1 MEVFMEIVFLCAI
14 GVGLSTI
21 LGALIGFLIKGP
33 SEKFSNIILAFAAG
47 VMLSASIW
55 GLIIPSMESGRFSF
69 ILTVLGLPAG
79 AVLIWLCN
87 KIVPHL
93 HSVTGLEAG
102 EISTNENEINR
113 VLLFVIAIGAHNL
126 PEGLATGVSFGTE
139 NVSGALMVALAI
151 ALQNIPEGMVI
162 IAPMLSVG
170 INKRRTL
177 GIALLTGATEI
188 VGTLVGY
195 LFASV
200 SSFILPFLL
209 SLAGGSMLFV
219 IVDEMIPETHA
230 GKKTLAPSLSF
241 LFGFSLIIVINSI
254 LN

>member
-1 MEVFMEIVFLCAI
+1 MEIVFLCAV

-21 LGALIGFLIKGP
+21 LGAIIGFLIKSP
-33 SEKFSNIILAFAAG
+33 SLKFNNLMLSFAAG

-55 GLIIPSMESGRFSF
+55 GLIIPSIESGRFSF
-69 ILTVLGLPAG
+69 ILTVLGLPLG
-79 AVLIWLCN
+79 ALLIWLCN
-87 KIVPHL
+87 KLVPHL
-93 HSVTGLEAG
+93 HSVTGLDNG
-102 EISTNENEINR
+102 EISTNESEINR

-126 PEGLATGVSFGTE
+126 PEGLATGVSFGSG
-139 NVSGALMVALAI
+139 NINGALGVALAI

-177 GIALLTGATEI
+177 GIAFLTGAVEI

-195 LFASV
+195 LFASI
-200 SSFILPFLL
+200 SSVLPLFL

-219 IVDEMIPETHA
+219 IADEMIPETHS
-230 GKKTLAPSLSF
+230 GEKTLAPSIAF
-241 LFGFSLIIVINSI
+241 LFGFSLIIIINSI

>member
-1 MEVFMEIVFLCAI
+1 MEIVFLCAI

-21 LGALIGFLIKGP
+21 LGALIGFLVKSP
-33 SEKFSNIILAFAAG
+33 SEKFNNLILSFAAG
-47 VMLSASIW
+47 VMLAASIW
-55 GLIIPSMESGRFSF
+55 GLIIPSIDSGRFSF
-69 ILTVLGLPAG
+69 ILTVIGLPFG
-79 AVLIWLCN
+79 ALLIWLCN

-102 EISTNENEINR
+102 EISSNESEINR

-126 PEGLATGVSFGTE
+126 PEGLATGVSFGTGDI
-139 NVSGALMVALAI
+139 SGALTVALAI

-170 INKRRTL
+170 ISKRRTL
-177 GIALLTGATEI
+177 GIAFLTGATEI
-188 VGTLVGY
+188 IGTLLGY
-195 LFASV
+195 LCASV
-200 SSFILPFLL
+200 SSIILPFFLA
-209 SLAGGSMLFV
+209 LAGGSMLFV
-219 IVDEMIPETHA
+219 IADEMIPETHA
-230 GKKTLAPSLSF
+230 KEKTLAPSLAL

>member
-1 MEVFMEIVFLCAI
+1 MEIVFLCAV

-21 LGALIGFLIKGP
+21 LGAIIGFLIKSP
-33 SEKFSNIILAFAAG
+33 SLKFNNLMLSFAAG

-55 GLIIPSMESGRFSF
+55 GLIIPSIESGRFSF
-69 ILTVLGLPAG
+69 ILTVLGLPLG
-79 AVLIWLCN
+79 ALLIWLCN
-87 KIVPHL
+87 KLVPHL
-93 HSVTGLEAG
+93 HSVTGLDNG
-102 EISTNENEINR
+102 EISTNESEINR

-126 PEGLATGVSFGTE
+126 PEGLATGVSFGSG
-139 NVSGALMVALAI
+139 NISGALTVALAI

-177 GIALLTGATEI
+177 GIAFLTGAVEI

-195 LFASV
+195 LFASI
-200 SSFILPFLL
+200 SSVLPLFL

-219 IVDEMIPETHA
+219 IADEMIPETHS
-230 GKKTLAPSLSF
+230 GKKTLAPSIAF
-241 LFGFSLIIVINSI
+241 LLGFSLIIIINSI